1 MGPNSGGGRR
11 NQGASNVPTRA
22 IFSNKGLASG
32 KGKDGKGKE
41 KGKREPRQNFQSQK
55 EMDKAKGKGKTS
67 SNLSPAEAHIAA
79 AAARASGG
87 IQQEAISIW
96 ERGVDPSYIH
106 GCFYLTR
113 DDHLA
118 LEPLLTP
125 LAEAVEE
132 TVEQL
137 SSDTVETAQD
147 HLKELGFQ
155 SSQSNTALGVVGSR
169 LSKECRERDLSV
181 TDKAAAER
189 ALEYMCCTSAEG
201 ELPSKLREPREVTAA
216 RKLQEER
223 NVSFQTKAL
232 LQGGQIEGTF
242 ITRIEKL
249 GFSRARAI
257 QALAEAPDHQ
267 LLPAVKSLLSEFLP
281 LDLPPGVDADSVV
294 PASAEELN
302 DEIEAMRSIY
312 GDDEVQT
319 FGQAG
324 LDGFELLVKLPAVSG
339 GGRWTMAFMIPG
351 GLLYPH
357 VSPLLCPRHE
367 RLREAN
373 RPRLMEALGEI
384 CQQALGSPMIFIL
397 CEWLQ
402 ENGPRFLVRG
412 EVEKQET
419 PDSEAVR
426 ISQRDNAVN
435 RAMEES
441 QAKAQQDEEAASER
455 SKRCEYLQ
463 QLMAEES
470 KPKDKIAAEIRAT
483 PETAQFDLAGYDEPQ
498 VKALVKEA
506 FGTPFDISKM
516 IRVTFIVGGGKAIR
530 GKYSESLARV
540 FGTALQDLGFNQ
552 DSAAS
557 CDLMSAGSFKGQ
569 HDTQRNL
576 KLVHVFPKVNAN
588 GIVAPR
594 SGGPETVA
602 ETCQR
607 VVSLPWTEF
616 VEEVGPWIRSRD
628 SAKIQAL
635 LVMLEELLEELQET
649 ELSFQQGKQVS
660 EPRRRRYDEFG
671 SSDEV
676 SERLRWLR
684 NGLESSQQ
692 ITVKASEGDVDG
704 ATLAFDAPSLTT
716 RLQEAPLPEASQGTE
731 EVNDDLW
738 LQRRLEQTRN
748 ESDKLK
754 KELSSNRPLQ
764 AIRESLPAYAQR
776 SAIQEAVQDSP
787 VVVIE
792 GDTGCGKSTQV
803 PQFIF
808 EDWLVKGHA
817 GAANIIMTQ
826 PRRISAIGVADRIA
840 NEMNTGLGD
849 LVGYA
854 IRLES
859 KRSFQPRSWFAPQAY
874 FFVAW
879 RMTLSCTMSRT

>member
-155 SSQSNTALGVVGSR
+155 SSQSNTALGVVGPR

-463 QLMAEES
+463 QLMAEDS
-470 KPKDKIAAEIRAT
+470 HQHIHLRTWQINLVWSLVIQANNGSGMRHTEISSRT
-483 PETAQFDLAGYDEPQ
+483 CIVLHIQICRMAG
-498 VKALVKEA
+498 
-506 FGTPFDISKM
+506 
-516 IRVTFIVGGGKAIR
+516 R
-530 GKYSESLARV
+530 
-540 FGTALQDLGFNQ
+540 
-552 DSAAS
+552 
-557 CDLMSAGSFKGQ
+557 LMSGVISLRAMAVTAHPSASISFIATLLSTGRWRCFALTRAVMRCLPSNPTWMGCHGIQ
-569 HDTQRNL
+569 STPVAQERTQ
-576 KLVHVFPKVNAN
+576 PKVLFHT
-588 GIVAPR
+588 
-594 SGGPETVA
+594 TV
-602 ETCQR
+602 
-607 VVSLPWTEF
+607 
-616 VEEVGPWIRSRD
+616 
-628 SAKIQAL
+628 
-635 LVMLEELLEELQET
+635 LQ
-649 ELSFQQGKQVS
+649 Q
-660 EPRRRRYDEFG
+660 
-671 SSDEV
+671 
-676 SERLRWLR
+676 
-684 NGLESSQQ
+684 
-692 ITVKASEGDVDG
+692 
-704 ATLAFDAPSLTT
+704 
-716 RLQEAPLPEASQGTE
+716 
-731 EVNDDLW
+731 
-738 LQRRLEQTRN
+738 
-748 ESDKLK
+748 
-754 KELSSNRPLQ
+754 
-764 AIRESLPAYAQR
+764 
-776 SAIQEAVQDSP
+776 
-787 VVVIE
+787 
-792 GDTGCGKSTQV
+792 C
-803 PQFIF
+803 
-808 EDWLVKGHA
+808 
-817 GAANIIMTQ
+817 
-826 PRRISAIGVADRIA
+826 
-840 NEMNTGLGD
+840 
-849 LVGYA
+849 
-854 IRLES
+854 
-859 KRSFQPRSWFAPQAY
+859 
-874 FFVAW
+874 
-879 RMTLSCTMSRT
+879 